1 MTTISMVA
9 KSVWHPRNA
18 RMAIATH
25 GALHPAGPFF
35 LLLLFYVLGF
45 EMLFP
50 DQVKTL
56 FINAIV
62 PAHNTTQFS
71 RSKKHNQKQI
81 SKIRSN

>member
-56 FINAIV
+56 FINAFFNFKYS
-62 PAHNTTQFS
+62 PRTQHYSIFTF
-71 RSKKHNQKQI
+71 
-81 SKIRSN
+81 